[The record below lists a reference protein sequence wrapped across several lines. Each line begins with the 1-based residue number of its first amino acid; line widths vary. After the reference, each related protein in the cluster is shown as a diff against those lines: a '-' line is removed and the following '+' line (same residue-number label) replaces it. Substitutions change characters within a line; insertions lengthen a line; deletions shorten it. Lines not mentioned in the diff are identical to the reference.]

1 MQIDILH
8 TRGQANYADGK
19 SDKLMQAKLEHA
31 CL

>member
-1 MQIDILH
+1 MNILH
-8 TRGQANYADGK
+8 NRGQDNYADGK